1 MNKRE
6 IKFRGKRVNNG
17 EWVYGDLF
25 TGNQNTYIIQK
36 KATFEKDNLGLPFK
50 PIEVIPE
57 SVGQYTGKN
66 DKNGIEIYEG
76 DILKCNVSVRS
87 QESIHSDHY
96 YDDKY
101 IEQVNFEN
109 GYFFC
114 RYYLWE
120 IEDKKVIGNTTD
132 NKDLLT

>member
-1 MNKRE
+1 M
-6 IKFRGKRVNNG
+6 
-17 EWVYGDLF
+17 
-25 TGNQNTYIIQK
+25 
-36 KATFEKDNLGLPFK
+36 
-50 PIEVIPE
+50 
-57 SVGQYTGKN
+57 
-66 DKNGIEIYEG
+66 G

-120 IEDKKVIGNTTD
+120 IEDREVIGNIYE
-132 NKDLLT
+132 NKELIK